1 MMQIGAVSRT
11 TGDKIAESLFIN
23 DYVKLEKAIAEYM
36 DKAISFYDTASESF
50 YHGLVLGLMAMMDNQ
65 YKIKSN
71 RESGKGRFDICLMP
85 RDNKHPGMIM
95 ELKWKKNLDDDESVI
110 IMVDSVRP

>member
-1 MMQIGAVSRT
+1 
-11 TGDKIAESLFIN
+11 
-23 DYVKLEKAIAEYM
+23 M

-71 RESGKGRFDICLMP
+71 QIESLVKVGLTFA
-85 RDNKHPGMIM
+85 
-95 ELKWKKNLDDDESVI
+95 
-110 IMVDSVRP
+110 